1 MLEQLLYQPR
11 PTLTGIGVLLSGS
24 ILLKALR
31 FIYKTFFR
39 SAVNFRKLGEW
50 AVVTGATDGIGKA
63 YAIAMAKKGM
73 SIVLISRT
81 ESKLYAVK
89 EEIEAGNYAGVK
101 VKYIVCDYSTFDKK
115 KRDNVAEVISDLDI
129 GVLINNVGVSYKFPK
144 YYDEL
149 SDDEVSSLM
158 EMNITST
165 TWMTKIVLSGMV
177 ERKRGAIVNIASAA
191 GLYTMPLLAGYS
203 AAKGYIEKF
212 SRGLSAEY
220 KSKNITVQCQVPFYV
235 ATKLAKMRKS
245 MTVPTP
251 IEYVQ
256 RAMKWIGHSDPVAY
270 PFMLHAL
277 QGYVL
282 DTLPATI
289 VDKLV
294 LNMHLSIRKAGLKK
308 EARLAKEA
316 AEKTK

>member
-1 MLEQLLYQPR
+1 MTISQPT
-11 PTLTGIGVLLSGS
+11 PILATFGILFLAS
-24 ILLKALR
+24 IAFRALR
-31 FIYKTFFR
+31 SIYKILIR
-39 SAVNFRKLGEW
+39 PAVNFKKLGEW
-50 AVVTGATDGIGKA
+50 AVITGATDGIGKA
-63 YAIAMAKKGM
+63 YALALAKKGM

-81 ESKLYAVK
+81 ESKLQAVQK
-89 EEIEAGNYAGVK
+89 EIEEKKLDGVK
-101 VKYIVCDYSTFDKK
+101 VKYIACDYSTFDKK
-115 KRDNVAEVISDLDI
+115 KRDDVASVISDLDI

-149 SDDEVSSLM
+149 TDDEVFSLM

-177 ERKRGAIVNIASAA
+177 ERKRGAVVNIASAA

-251 IEYVQ
+251 TEYVQ
-256 RAMKWIGHSDPVAY
+256 RAITWIGQRDPVAY
-270 PFMLHAL
+270 PIMLHAI

-282 DTLPATI
+282 DTLPAGI
-289 VDKLV
+289 VDKVV
-294 LNMHLSIRKAGLKK
+294 LNMHLGIRKAGLKK